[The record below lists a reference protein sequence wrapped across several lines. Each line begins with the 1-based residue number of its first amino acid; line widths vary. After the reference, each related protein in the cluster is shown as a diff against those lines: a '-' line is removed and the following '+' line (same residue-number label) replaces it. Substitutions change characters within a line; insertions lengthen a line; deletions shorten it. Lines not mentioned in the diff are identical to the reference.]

1 MNLNNLKLK
10 IVERKT
16 KSWIKS
22 ISIIV
27 FILLFFIFWLFFCD
41 PNLLKL
47 EWFSQPNQDSI
58 GIEKTGWINLNVVW
72 ILLGLIGLAFF
83 YFIFI
88 KFIFK
93 KANYDLIPFLLMP
106 ITMGVFLMVS
116 GFIPFNKNNRGWI
129 IFARLICVLSSSLIV
144 FFLSIKITNWILL
157 KSNDASFIYEDIK
170 KEYEEIDKMKTEDK
184 FFNNKRKKEKDYVEI

>member
-1 MNLNNLKLK
+1 MNLKSLKSK

-22 ISIIV
+22 ISVIV
-27 FILLFFIFWLFFCD
+27 FILVFFIFWLLFCD

-47 EWFSQPNQDSI
+47 DWFSQPNESAT

-72 ILLGLIGLAFF
+72 ILLGLIGFT
-83 YFIFI
+83 FIFFIVI

-106 ITMGVFLMVS
+106 ITMGIFLLIS
-116 GFIPFNKNNRGWI
+116 GFIPFNENNRGWI
-129 IFARLICVLSSSLIV
+129 IFARLICVILSSFAV
-144 FFLSIKITNWILL
+144 FFLSIKIINLILL
-157 KSNDASFIYEDIK
+157 KSKDASFIYEDIK
-170 KEYEEIDKMKTEDK
+170 KEYEEMNKMKTEDK
-184 FFNNKRKKEKDYVEI
+184 FFSGKRKKEKDYIEI

>member
-1 MNLNNLKLK
+1 
-10 IVERKT
+10 
-16 KSWIKS
+16 
-22 ISIIV
+22 
-27 FILLFFIFWLFFCD
+27 
-41 PNLLKL
+41 
-47 EWFSQPNQDSI
+47 
-58 GIEKTGWINLNVVW
+58 VW
-72 ILLGLIGLAFF
+72 ILLGLIGLVFF

-129 IFARLICVLSSSLIV
+129 IFARLICVISSSLIV